1 MEWVANLLSKEQESV
16 DKFELVRPEES
27 RIVKNQ
33 FFIFW
38 AEWRRCHPIT
48 DLGDL
53 RVGFGGRVWGW
64 LYWSY
69 GRIYSSSHSRAT
81 PSQTTGHH
89 TILLILR

>member
-16 DKFELVRPEES
+16 NKFELVRPEDP

-53 RVGFGGRVWGW
+53 RVGFGGRIWP
-64 LYWSY
+64 Y
-69 GRIYSSSHSRAT
+69 GVGYIGHMVVSIALAILELHRAKQLVIT
-81 PSQTTGHH
+81 
-89 TILLILR
+89 RFY